1 MDFKRFNAITKEVL
15 LDYGFR
21 KINPRKYVIRLEHIT
36 ILLEMCSYDKSKKL
50 AYSFSFNALDN
61 TTDPPTNIENGRFD
75 NLFTKTLVVD
85 YSYNPKWGDPWLRYE
100 EYTEEYYRD
109 LLTNLIKR
117 YFDPFKKDT
126 FELFRTDV
134 GLGNTCTR
142 QARKFLG
149 LE

>member
-36 ILLEMCSYDKSKKL
+36 ILLEMFSYDKSKKL

-61 TTDPPTNIENGRFD
+61 TTDPPTNVENDRFD
-75 NLFTKTLVVD
+75 NICTNTLEVD
-85 YSYNPKWGDPWLRYE
+85 FSYNPKRGSPWLLYE

-126 FELFRTDV
+126 FKVFRTNV